1 LKQQSSSDHDGEA
14 EEADR
19 RRADDGLAADELD
32 LREAV

>member
-1 LKQQSSSDHDGEA
+1 LKQQSSADGEA

>member
-1 LKQQSSSDHDGEA
+1 MIEARSSSDGEA